1 MSQEEWCCPICLDS
15 NTDNCY
21 TLEPCNHKFHTKCI
35 INCLRL
41 NGPQCPYCRGYQNTN
56 VSIVPT
62 QNINDLTQEDE
73 LLNAFFPMYD
83 LSSNAN
89 FDPIIGSQLT
99 ITDSTNNLP
108 SITEDNTTFD
118 TTTFVNTIIDNE
130 IINVSSYS
138 LFNQNDGFQ
147 NINTE
152 IYSNPI

>member
-35 INCLRL
+35 IDCLRL

-56 VSIVPT
+56 VST
-62 QNINDLTQEDE
+62 QNINDLTLENE
-73 LLNAFFPMYD
+73 LLNAFFPIHD
-83 LSSNAN
+83 LSNNTN

-108 SITEDNTTFD
+108 SIIEDDTTFD
-118 TTTFVNTIIDNE
+118 TTTFVNTTIDNE
-130 IINVSSYS
+130 IINTSSYS
-138 LFNQNDGFQ
+138 LFNQNNGLQ

-152 IYSNPI
+152 IYSNPS